1 MQSNDGFYK
10 IKYLK
15 YKVKYLELANS
26 LKSITGGYDNL
37 KSYEGYI
44 NFLDTMYKH
53 VLSNEKDKEIFTEVK
68 DTSPQLHDCIES
80 IDETIKAS
88 NNVFITSVNN
98 SVKTKFLYID
108 KNFKQIAIKKCE
120 VCKVTCQEF
129 ISAELKAMLLYSKL
143 VVYEICNSFVGFL
156 GIATDCTF
164 GKPGRHI
171 MNTSNEKESLSI
183 TSDDDESLLIMTY
196 VKNSKPISL
205 SVLLDARQLFEYM
218 YAMICSI
225 HYFGF
230 IVGDRQPNNLLS
242 FTDIPVVFN
251 INDKRLHFKSNNSLC
266 VVDYQAII
274 QIPNKQTIDLSD
286 NKVFIQQYC
295 NPETKSFVNS
305 LLWKG
310 SLDNILGKL
319 LEVYSRDYLLVQ
331 ENDITTCR
339 QLTYIT
345 NPNHFLTE

>member
-10 IKYLK
+10 IKYFK

-26 LKSITGGYDNL
+26 LKSITGGYKNL
-37 KSYEGYI
+37 KSYKGYI
-44 NFLDTMYKH
+44 DFLDTMYEH
-53 VLSNEKDKEIFTEVK
+53 VVSNEKDKEIFKEVK
-68 DTSPQLHDCIES
+68 HTFPQLHDCIER
-80 IDETIKAS
+80 IDDTIKAS
-88 NNVFITSVNN
+88 NDVIITSVNN

-108 KNFKQIAIKKCE
+108 ENFKQIAIKKCV
-120 VCKVTCQEF
+120 VCEVTCQEF

-156 GIATDCTF
+156 GIATYCTF
-164 GKPGRHI
+164 GKPGGDI
-171 MNTSNEKESLSI
+171 MI
-183 TSDDDESLLIMTY
+183 TSEEDESLLIMTY

-251 INDKRLHFKSNNSLC
+251 INDKQLHFKSNKSLC

-286 NKVFIQQYC
+286 NKVFIQHYC

-319 LEVYSRDYLLVQ
+319 LEVYSKDYLLVQ